1 MWRELL
7 RQCQLDGGEGG
18 HRRLCPVSLYLLP
31 CPCPP
36 TQNLSRAAVCISP
49 SGQLYLTSIIQI
61 FYSFS
66 PPSPS
71 FPPLVCF
78 SFCRGWCWSVRRVQ
92 QSDRQETPIYC
103 SPPLH
108 TTHIYLKYNKYKY
121 KYKYKYNLTGKRLL
135 YIVTYCSQQVQ
146 PISE

>member
-31 CPCPP
+31 CPCQP
-36 TQNLSRAAVCISP
+36 TQNLIIRVAICISP
-49 SGQLYLTSIIQI
+49 SDDQLYLSSVIPI
-61 FYSFS
+61 FY
-66 PPSPS
+66 PSPS

-78 SFCRGWCWSVRRVQ
+78 SFCRGWFWSVRRVQ

-108 TTHIYLKYNKYKY
+108 TTHINSKYNRKYTKTNTNTNTNTNANT
-121 KYKYKYNLTGKRLL
+121 KN
-135 YIVTYCSQQVQ
+135 
-146 PISE
+146 